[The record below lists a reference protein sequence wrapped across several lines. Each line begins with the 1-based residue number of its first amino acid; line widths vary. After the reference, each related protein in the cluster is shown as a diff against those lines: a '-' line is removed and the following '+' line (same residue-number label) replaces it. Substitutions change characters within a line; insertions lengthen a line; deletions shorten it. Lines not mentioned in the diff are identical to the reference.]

1 MTTLRSGY
9 LQWVTVFAL
18 SVVIIDPT

>member
-1 MTTLRSGY
+1 MTTLRSEY